1 MKFELSALC
10 LNRTS
15 SNLLRITYYPF
26 NALLEPFAKLL
37 LFERNA
43 LCTFVEQFVKPMKLS
58 RLLLL
63 LIVCTSFSVF
73 GQEMKITGTVY
84 DTTGTKPLL
93 NAMVMAVRMKDSVLL
108 GFTRSDANGL
118 FDLKG
123 IQKDTFSLVFSHPQS
138 DDKTYFIF
146 GNDENMEIN
155 IPSVRMPAK
164 SQLIDEVV
172 IYAYKDPIYYKG
184 DTLVYVADSFKVGE
198 NAVVEDLLKK
208 LPGIEVDKDGKI
220 KSQGQEIT
228 KVLVDGD
235 EFFGSDPTIATKN
248 LGAKGVE
255 SVQVYEKE
263 NEDGTFGSDE
273 KIKVLDLKLKDD
285 AKKGYFGRISGASD
299 FGLTQGTPFYE
310 GELLLN
316 KFNGSQKISVFA
328 LGSNTP
334 RSGFGWGDVNKF
346 GLDNETP
353 GGNRW
358 TGGNQTNTS
367 GIPQTLKAGVYYS
380 DKFGK
385 KRNGK
390 IGFNYSFYNTEL
402 DATSASRSQY
412 FLSDT
417 TYYTDDSTRNFTK
430 NQSHN
435 FNVNFETKFDS
446 LTKIYIK
453 PSIRFD
459 FAENDKT
466 DLTDFV
472 GEDGVQSLFTNV
484 RNASKSD
491 GMNFATSVGIERKFM
506 KPKREITADYYIN
519 IIDNNTDGNL
529 LSQTTFTANPAF
541 SDTIDQS
548 KKNNNDEIKHSI
560 YADYTEPFGKFIRM
574 TVGYNLTLNTL
585 NQDKSTYD
593 YSSTTS
599 DYTSFRSD
607 LSNVFRTDRI
617 EHRGGVRFLYEKPK
631 HVFYVRLDARN
642 VQIENTNKITGND
655 INQNVS
661 NFLPIVEYEYKPSMS
676 KRFNAR
682 YTTNSVQPS
691 LSDLQPVLD
700 NSNPNRIQIGNQ
712 DLKPNYVHNLNI
724 NFNTWS
730 ALSGRYIWSGIYG
743 SLTDNAFANSTS
755 YDAFG
760 RTISQTINVD
770 GNTNVS
776 LYAGGGFP
784 FFNRKLIIQ
793 PSANGSYNHYTNFIN
808 SQKNVT
814 DNLAIGLNLEVR
826 LEFDSLE
833 FAIGNAYNYNN
844 PKSSLSSVSNT
855 PYSFQQYYARFSWRL
870 PKGFTIQTD
879 CDYNINGQRADGY
892 NISYFIL
899 NAELSKSFL
908 KTENLVLSL
917 IGKDMF
923 NQNVNAQRQVSGNV
937 VVDNRTKIIS
947 RYFLL
952 KLTFRFN
959 NNKTKEQ
966 DGHGWY

>member
-1 MKFELSALC
+1 MKIKQL
-10 LNRTS
+10 
-15 SNLLRITYYPF
+15 
-26 NALLEPFAKLL
+26 LL
-37 LFERNA
+37 LFVI
-43 LCTFVEQFVKPMKLS
+43 C
-58 RLLLL
+58 
-63 LIVCTSFSVF
+63 IGFSVF
-73 GQEMKITGTVY
+73 GQEMKISGIVY
-84 DTTGTKPLL
+84 DTTGTKPLPKAL
-93 NAMVMAVRMKDSVLL
+93 VMAVRMKDSVLL
-108 GFTRSDANGL
+108 AFTRSDANGQ

-123 IQKDTFSLVFSHPQS
+123 IQKDTFSLIFSHPQS

-198 NAVVEDLLKK
+198 NAVVEELLKK

-255 SVQVYEKE
+255 SVQIYEKE
-263 NEDGTFGSDE
+263 NEDGAFGSDE
-273 KIKVLDLKLKDD
+273 KIKVLDLRLKEG

-299 FGLTQGTPFYE
+299 FGLTQGNPFYE

-316 KFNGSQKISVFA
+316 KFSGSQKISIFA

-334 RSGFGWGDVNKF
+334 RSNFGWGDVNKF

-353 GGNRW
+353 GGNRF
-358 TGGNQTNTS
+358 TGGNTGNTS
-367 GIPQTLKAGVYYS
+367 GLPKTLKAGIYYS

-417 TYYTDDSTRNFTK
+417 TYFTDDSTRNYTA
-430 NQSHN
+430 NQSHR
-435 FNVNFETKFDS
+435 FTVNFETKIDS

-453 PSIRFD
+453 PSIQFD
-459 FAENDKT
+459 FAKNDKT
-466 DLTDFV
+466 DLTQFV
-472 GEDGVQSLFTNV
+472 ASDGTLSLFTNV
-484 RNASKSD
+484 ANTSKSD
-491 GMNFATSVGIERKFM
+491 GMNFATSVGIEHKFM

-529 LSQTTFTANPAF
+529 LSRSTFVTNPAL
-541 SDTIDQS
+541 SDTIDQA

-560 YADYTEPFGKFIRM
+560 YADYTEPLGKFFKL
-574 TVGYNLTLNTL
+574 TFGYNLTLNTL

-593 YSSTTS
+593 FTPGTE

-607 LSNVFRTDRI
+607 LSNVFKTDRI
-617 EHRGGVRFLYEKPK
+617 EHRGGLKLKFEKSK
-631 HVFYVRLDARN
+631 HVAGIRLDLRN
-642 VQIENTNKITGND
+642 VQIENSNKITGNNVD
-655 INQNVS
+655 QNVT
-661 NFLPIVEYEYKPSMS
+661 NFLPVIEYDYKPSMS
-676 KRFNAR
+676 KRFSVR
-682 YTTNSVQPS
+682 YTTNSTQPS
-691 LSDLQPVLD
+691 ISDLQPVQD

-712 DLKPNYVHNLNI
+712 DLKPNYVHNLNV

-730 ALSGRYIWSGIYG
+730 ALSGRYIWSGVYG
-743 SLTDNAFANSTS
+743 SLTDNAFANSTA

-770 GNTNVS
+770 GNTNVTV
-776 LYAGGGFP
+776 YGGGGFP
-784 FFNRKLIIQ
+784 FFNRKFIVQ
-793 PSANGSYNHYTNFIN
+793 PSVDGSYNHYTNFIN
-808 SQKNVT
+808 TQKNIT
-814 DNLAIGLNLEVR
+814 DNLAVGLNLELR

-833 FAIGNAYNYNN
+833 FAIGNGYNYNN

-855 PYSFQQYYARFSWRL
+855 PYSSQNYNARFKWRL
-870 PKGFTIQTD
+870 PKGFTLETD
-879 CDYNINGQRADGY
+879 VDYNINGQRAAGY
-892 NISYFIL
+892 NISYFIW
-899 NAELSKSFL
+899 NAEVSKSFL
-908 KTENLVLSL
+908 KTENLVLSI
-917 IGKDMF
+917 IGKDML
-923 NQNVNAQRQVSGNV
+923 NQNINAQRQVSGNV

-947 RYFLL
+947 RYFLM

-959 NNKTKEQ
+959 NNKTKEN
-966 DGHGWY
+966 DGHGWM